1 MTILRTLIRAGFLT
15 VTLSAS
21 AQAQE
26 PLTEAQQ
33 AQIRTEVLQAVK
45 PLFSAVERL
54 DIQTMRALSHK
65 SPDFTFVM
73 PDGTSYGFE
82 EVLVTAK
89 ELFANLSGQK
99 MVTLKD
105 RVLVLAPDAALYLWQ
120 GRNDVMQKDGML
132 LRSDPY
138 CCTYLYR
145 KVDGQWKFAYG
156 HESGLPAQPVRIEES
171 EKGR

>member
-1 MTILRTLIRAGFLT
+1 MKILRTLAQAGLLA
-15 VTLSAS
+15 VALAAPAQPQETLS
-21 AQAQE
+21 
-26 PLTEAQQ
+26 EAQQ
-33 AQIRTEVLQAVK
+33 AQIRAEVLQAVK
-45 PLFSAVERL
+45 PLLAAVERL
-54 DIQTMRALSHK
+54 DIQAMRTLSHK
-65 SPDFTFVM
+65 SPEFSFVM

-82 EVLVTAK
+82 EVLATAK

-99 MVTLKD
+99 MITQKE

-120 GRNDVMQKDGML
+120 GRNDVMQKDGVL

-156 HESGLPAQPVRIEES
+156 HESGLPSQPVRVEES